1 MQPEQLRAARAA
13 LKWSLDQVAEAAGVH
28 RNTLSNFETRK
39 YFGEPEK
46 IAAAKRVLEAAGV
59 IFTDENGEAGG
70 VILRR
75 FQIGD
80 LVRFRPQT
88 RVRFDFNIGANEL
101 GTVVGVEP
109 HPPRTGP
116 TYQIQVQFER
126 ALVPYVFRFEYEL
139 VRAAPNTNQ
148 PNCENQKMVSDP
160 KSIIDEFCTEC
171 EYVCIDYHLYASI
184 CEVDKSTQEL
194 LDFVAPH
201 FFEDLRRVLISHLF
215 LRFNRITDP
224 AKTGKKF
231 NLTTNYILEELD
243 WPSDVR
249 QQLKEVNQRLLKFRK
264 ITEEARN
271 KRIAHV
277 DLFSQIERWENLGQ
291 FPKGAD
297 KKFLRDLQTF
307 VSIAYGH
314 LHNGAPCE
322 IDPGTTST
330 DTHQLVR
337 ALQKSLLFDR
347 CSKCDASE
355 RAVAILD
362 YEEHSALR
370 ARLG

>member
-13 LKWSLDQVAEAAGVH
+13 LNWSLDRVAEAAGVH

-39 YFGEPEK
+39 YNGEPEK
-46 IAAAKRVLEAAGV
+46 IAAAKRALEAAGV
-59 IFTDENGEAGG
+59 IFTDENDEAGG
-70 VILRR
+70 VTLRR
-75 FQIGD
+75 FQVGD

-101 GTVVGVEP
+101 GTVVGVEL

-126 ALVPYVFRFEYEL
+126 SLVPYVFRFEYEL
-139 VRAAPNTNQ
+139 IRVAPNTN
-148 PNCENQKMVSDP
+148 PLNCEDKMMACDP
-160 KSIIDEFCTEC
+160 KTIIDRFCTEY
-171 EYVCIDYHLYASI
+171 EYACIDYRLYESV

-194 LDFVAPH
+194 FDSVAQH
-201 FFEDLRRVLISHLF
+201 FFGDLRRVLIGHLF
-215 LRFNRITDP
+215 QQFTKITDP
-224 AKTGKKF
+224 AKTGKNF

-249 QQLKEVNQRLLKFRK
+249 EQLSEVNQRLLTFRK
-264 ITEEARN
+264 MTEEARN

-277 DLFSQIERWENLGQ
+277 DLFSQTKRLENLGQ

-314 LHNGAPCE
+314 LHHGAPCE
-322 IDPGTTST
+322 IDPGTTSI

-362 YEEHSALR
+362 YEESSVLH
-370 ARLG
+370 ARQG